1 VIDYKVGSELYV
13 EQTPNEMV
21 KEYTDEYIK
30 CTYDSLKA
38 KTSNLYFVKDTIEL
52 KEVLDNIIN

>member
-1 VIDYKVGSELYV
+1 MYMKDIVNSGARIIGGCCGT
-13 EQTPNEMV
+13 TP
-21 KEYTDEYIK
+21 EYIK